1 MSKRNRNTPNPNGR
15 RAQRLAARRA
25 AQQQAAVVRPFA
37 GLAAECDLV
46 ALREFVPSA
55 TAKLALAADVPGA
68 DRPVL
73 VATVLPGAVAALVRA
88 GDEPTGF
95 VAMQVQYP
103 QTDAASDL
111 AAAIV
116 WARTSSPGS
125 SLTTVADWRAENPTP
140 TSETASEDDR
150 ASIPVLASVVDA
162 KAALD
167 INVYRD
173 FSWWVPPGVT
183 PDPQVAAA
191 IQQAN
196 RAIRPSARMDLG
208 PDAIG
213 APWWVDAGE
222 RAHMRWV
229 RPEDEDALMLA
240 LARVHAAG
248 ALHLGPGSRFA
259 GSFRTQ
265 GLLVPVFDLDRA
277 QSPEHWVS
285 AASEF
290 DARLTQALATDAPLS
305 DDQRR
310 SRDGLRARQVTLR

>member
-1 MSKRNRNTPNPNGR
+1 MSKSKRNTPNPDGR
-15 RAQRLAARRA
+15 RARRLAERRA
-25 AQQQAAVVRPFA
+25 AQQRAAVVRPFA

-55 TAKLALAADVPGA
+55 TAALTPADGVAEA
-68 DRPVL
+68 DRSML

-103 QTDAASDL
+103 QADPARDL

-116 WARTSSPGS
+116 WAQTAAPGS
-125 SLTTVADWRAENPTP
+125 SLTTVAAANPTA
-140 TSETASEDDR
+140 TSATAPGEH
-150 ASIPVLASVVDA
+150 AEGATVAELASVIDT
-162 KAALD
+162 KTGLD
-167 INVYRD
+167 ITVYRD
-173 FSWWVPPGVT
+173 FSWWVPPGVA

-191 IQQAN
+191 IAQAN
-196 RAIRPSARMDLG
+196 RAIRPSARLDLG
-208 PDAIG
+208 AQTSG

-222 RAHMRWV
+222 RAHIRWV

-248 ALHLGPGSRFA
+248 DLHLGPGSRFA

-265 GLLVPVFDLDRA
+265 GLLVPVFDLDFA
-277 QSPEHWVS
+277 QPPEHWVT
-285 AASEF
+285 AATEF
-290 DARLTQALATDAPLS
+290 DARLAQALATDAALT
-305 DDQRR
+305 DEQRR
-310 SRDGLRARQVTLR
+310 SRDGLRARQITLR